1 MLVSRCMGLFLNR
14 ITNRILEPY
23 CGKPE
28 RALLWQLWMSL
39 IAASQREPYY
49 GKSEKCFL
57 PLT

>member
-28 RALLWQLWMSL
+28 RALLRQVGVSL
-39 IAASQREPYY
+39 TTASRRNAFFP
-49 GKSEKCFL
+49 
-57 PLT
+57 

>member
-1 MLVSRCMGLFLNR
+1 MLVSRCMGLFLNG
-14 ITNRILEPY
+14 IANRILGPY

-39 IAASQREPYY
+39 IAASRSEPYY

-57 PLT
+57 PLI